1 MKEKIKNMELNIMCC
16 VLLRPELMDEIEIED
31 REFKNYKR
39 LWKFLKT
46 FYNKFKNFDIE
57 LMTTVC
63 NDKYQIIE
71 YVQMILER
79 QASTVNFK
87 KYQQALLDLN
97 HKNKLDI
104 YFADKMYEYIFE
116 LSVGN
121 ISIDDFVDKVNE
133 LYEKVQTLK

>member
-104 YFADKMYEYIFE
+104 YFTDKMYEYIFE